1 MKQITNE
8 EFETSIASNE
18 NVIIEFSAEWCGPC
32 QVMLPNLQ
40 EIDETIYNT
49 SVFKVNVDEEDELC
63 RKFGIRNVPTT
74 LYYKNGV
81 QVSKTVGLVNK
92 ATLLAPFN
100 N

>member
-18 NVIIEFSAEWCGPC
+18 NVIIEFSTEWCGPC

-40 EIDETIYNT
+40 EIDETIDNI
-49 SVFKVNVDEEDELC
+49 SVFKVNVDEQDELC
-63 RKFGIRNVPTT
+63 VKFGIRNVPTT
-74 LYYKNGV
+74 LYYKNGI

>member
-40 EIDETIYNT
+40 EIDETIDNI
-49 SVFKVNVDEEDELC
+49 SVFKVNVVEQDELC
-63 RKFGIRNVPTT
+63 VKFGIRNVPTT
-74 LYYKNGV
+74 LYYKNGI

>member
-8 EFETSIASNE
+8 EFEISIASNE

-40 EIDETIYNT
+40 EIDETIDNI

-81 QVSKTVGLVNK
+81 QVFKTTGLVNK

>member
-40 EIDETIYNT
+40 EIDETIDNI

-81 QVSKTVGLVNK
+81 QVSKTIGLVNK